1 MDPCSSSSA
10 ASSSS
15 SADDDVTTELFR
27 PTPAPCG
34 SRVEEGRHSEQRFQV
49 YPYWYVYHT
58 PMGII
63 GARPLADHY
72 FARLG
77 RFGANRR
84 RRVMLVW
91 LVAVLAAAPLAIA
104 LTGALS
110 GAGWE
115 AQGSIAQRVRDELR
129 ANFPGVG
136 AEAAV
141 VVIHQRLPISTDPA
155 AVKAV
160 VAGLAGTA
168 GVGAVADPLAM
179 PSDAGLIARDGLT
192 ALVPV
197 ELIAGNDSR
206 LPESA
211 GHVIATVASLAL
223 PAGARAEVT
232 GEWPVWSDFN
242 TSNKE
247 ALHKAELLSGLPT
260 LVLLFIAFGSAVAA
274 GLPLILAVSG
284 IAVGFAGLH
293 LATSFT
299 PLSVWSMN
307 FSMMIGLAVG
317 VDYAL
322 FIVSRYREE
331 REDGK
336 DAVEAMASTLDT
348 AGKAVFLS
356 ALTVVLSL
364 AAVFLV
370 PIMVFRAMAL
380 GMIFSVIAVASAS
393 LTLLPAVLVAL
404 GDRVLVARGKDDQN
418 RVAEGR
424 WTRITTR
431 AMKRPGIT
439 LAAGLGVLL
448 LLAAPALGMHLG
460 MPGARVVDEGRS
472 SRDGYEMLVSAFG
485 PGAAAPL
492 FVTVAAG
499 QEAKVIATANADR
512 GVVDAR
518 VVAQRGATGRT
529 VVRITP
535 ATAVDDAATSDLVG
549 RLRSSL
555 ADAAPSARV
564 GGPAAQNH
572 DLTNVLTGR
581 APIAVGVITVI
592 AFLLLLIVFRSLAL
606 AVSSILLNMLS
617 VGAAFGFATLVF
629 QHGFGAGLIGIHS
642 QGFVDAWAPL
652 FFFALL
658 FGLSMDYQLFLL
670 AAIRERYEATG
681 DTQLAIR
688 DGIARTGRPITNA
701 ALIMIVVFIAF
712 GITGPIPPTELGIT
726 LALAVLLDATVVR
739 MMLVPSLMKLLGERN
754 WWIPAWL
761 DKRLPR
767 VHFSH

>member
-1 MDPCSSSSA
+1 MVSDS
-10 ASSSS
+10 
-15 SADDDVTTELFR
+15 
-27 PTPAPCG
+27 TPPAL
-34 SRVEEGRHSEQRFQV
+34 H
-49 YPYWYVYHT
+49 W
-58 PMGII
+58 
-63 GARPLADHY
+63 

-77 RFGANRR
+77 HFSARR
-84 RRVMLVW
+84 RKPVMVVW
-91 LVAVLAAAPLAIA
+91 AIVVLAAAPLAI
-104 LTGALS
+104 TVNSALS

-115 AQGSIAQRVRDELR
+115 AQGSIAQQVRDELR
-129 ANFPGVG
+129 ADFPNVG

-141 VVIHQRLPISTDPA
+141 VVVHQDTPIVDDPS
-155 AVKAV
+155 AVAAV
-160 VAGLAGTA
+160 VAAVTGLN
-168 GVGAVADPLAM
+168 GVEAVADPMLM
-179 PSDAGLIARDGLT
+179 PSGAGLISSDGRT

-197 ELIAGNDSR
+197 QLAAESDAQ

-211 GHVIATVASLAL
+211 GHVIDRISSLSL
-223 PAGARAEVT
+223 PMGARAEVT

-242 TSNKE
+242 NSNE
-247 ALHKAELLSGLPT
+247 QALHQAELLSGLPT
-260 LVLLFIAFGSAVAA
+260 LILLFIAFGSAIAA
-274 GLPLILAVSG
+274 GLPLLLAVSG

-293 LATSFT
+293 LATSLT

-317 VDYAL
+317 IDYAL

-336 DAVEAMASTLDT
+336 NASDAMAATLDT

-356 ALTVVLSL
+356 ALTVVMSLS
-364 AAVFLV
+364 AVFLV
-370 PIMVFRAMAL
+370 PVMVFRSMAL
-380 GMIFSVIAVASAS
+380 GMILSVIAVAAAS
-393 LTLLPAVLVAL
+393 LTLLPAVLVSF
-404 GDRVLVARGKDDQN
+404 GDRVLVARGADDPD
-418 RVAEGR
+418 RSAEGR
-424 WTRITTR
+424 WTRWTAR
-431 AMKRPGIT
+431 AMKRPAIT
-439 LAAGLGVLL
+439 LAIGLGVLL
-448 LLAAPALGMHLG
+448 LIAAPALGMRLG

-472 SRDGYEMLVSAFG
+472 SRDGYELLVSAFG

-492 FVTVAAG
+492 FVTVDASQA
-499 QEAKVIATANADR
+499 QRVISTAIADP

-518 VVAQRGATGRT
+518 VVAEPAATTGRT
-529 VVRITP
+529 VVRIIP
-535 ATAVDDAATSDLVG
+535 ATAVDDAATSDLIG
-549 RLRSSL
+549 RLR
-555 ADAAPSARV
+555 ATMARDAPSAAV
-564 GGPAAQNH
+564 GGPAAQNY
-572 DLTNVLTGR
+572 DLTEVLTGR
-581 APIAVGVITVI
+581 APIAIAVITVV
-592 AFLLLLIVFRSLAL
+592 AFVLLLIVFRSLAI
-606 AVSSILLNMLS
+606 AISSILLNFLS

-629 QHGFGAGLIGIHS
+629 QHGWGARLIGLHP

-712 GITGPIPPTELGIT
+712 GVTGPIPPTELGIT

-761 DKRLPR
+761 DRHLPR